1 MQQSKWQGEISESDP
16 AGGCFSS
23 QREWEVVCS
32 YRISEATNNN
42 IKADLFEDKSI
53 MALTLVYSIVLN
65 IDIQHD
71 IMD

>member
-1 MQQSKWQGEISESDP
+1 MTLNRSY
-16 AGGCFSS
+16 SS
-23 QREWEVVCS
+23 QVNVNELVCS
-32 YRISEATNNN
+32 YRISEAANNN